1 MPSMGTTTTMA
12 LNISI
17 AINTLSM
24 AARGLVKKYRGV
36 GGGPEQRGGGS

>member
-1 MPSMGTTTTMA
+1 MPSTGTITTMA
-12 LNISI
+12 LRISI
-17 AINTLSM
+17 AIHTLSM